1 MAGGNYADIVSD
13 AKFVN
18 PCTAEQTA
26 MKIIAEQNK
35 QGGQYIQNR
44 NADADASGVNGVAG
58 AAGGGEDGKN
68 PFDAA
73 IDALKF
79 D

>member
-1 MAGGNYADIVSD
+1 
-13 AKFVN
+13 
-18 PCTAEQTA
+18 

-79 D
+79 E

>member
-1 MAGGNYADIVSD
+1 MTKRLLSAAVAAAAASFWMVATKSGYAAFS
-13 AKFVN
+13 AS
-18 PCTAEQTA
+18 T
-26 MKIIAEQNK
+26 
-35 QGGQYIQNR
+35 NR

-58 AAGGGEDGKN
+58 AAGGGESEKN

-79 D
+79 E